1 MIKKLTYFAFITLF
15 SLANLAISEE
25 SSANDPVDKNTIV
38 VDYKDIDDAKIWEPK
53 IKRGKARTKVYL
65 DDKLKTKV
73 LRVQSNQDSYYFQ
86 KSLSLDLSK
95 IEKVQWQWKVTRH
108 PAGGD
113 VRRGSKDDQAA
124 QILFAFE
131 GRNLISYIWDPTAPK
146 DYVKDASIPFIVS
159 QKVFVIQSGSDKK
172 DLNKWFSI
180 TRDVRADYKKL
191 YGKEAPKLAGV
202 AIQINSQ
209 HTESFCEA
217 HISPITFIKK

>member
-15 SLANLAISEE
+15 SLANFAISEE
-25 SSANDPVDKNTIV
+25 NSANTPTDENMTI
-38 VDYKDIDDAKIWEPK
+38 VDYKDIDNEKIWEPK
-53 IKRGKARTKVYL
+53 IKKGKARTKVYF
-65 DDKLKTKV
+65 DKKLNVDV
-73 LRVQSNQDSYYFQ
+73 LRIQSNQDSYYFQ
-86 KSLSLDLSK
+86 KSVSLDLK
-95 IEKVQWQWKVTRH
+95 TIDKVEWQWKVTRH
-108 PAGGD
+108 PVGGD
-113 VRRGSKDDQAA
+113 VRSGSKDDQAA
-124 QILFAFE
+124 QVLFAFE

-159 QKVFVIQSGSDKK
+159 QKIFVIQSGSDPK
-172 DLNKWFSI
+172 DLKKWFTI

-217 HISPITFIKK
+217 YISPIKFIKK